1 MGDGYYENN
10 CLFSLSVCVFV
21 CVHTVCPSSDY
32 AKADDG
38 TYSKIKKKES
48 IKQKQKAIILCA
60 DYTPATR
67 SLKMFRKTL
76 YQDLQ

>member
-10 CLFSLSVCVFV
+10 CLFSLRVCVFV

-38 TYSKIKKKES
+38 TYSKIKKK
-48 IKQKQKAIILCA
+48 KKA
-60 DYTPATR
+60 
-67 SLKMFRKTL
+67 
-76 YQDLQ
+76 